1 MPFWSRH
8 SAEERLF
15 WARDD
20 RFARA
25 VADAAPGSHV
35 VDIDAGWCVIGPVAA
50 LDDALVAGIA
60 DGRPYGLVAIDR
72 AAPAPDRYLHALTHA
87 VQQSGIADRIGMD
100 QSPLIAAG
108 KLLDYF
114 FTLRSRHR
122 VVFQPLVDLRTLR
135 TAEWE
140 CLFRPEM
147 PMLPQSITG
156 IVEAAI
162 ATRRTVDL
170 DLFIVERILARVGE
184 ITAPH
189 PRRPLRLAV
198 NFAPA
203 SLLDPRFDPQSLV
216 ARVRAAGLSPR
227 QVTLECTE
235 QQAIADVVR
244 LKRAVRA
251 LRRLGFGVAVDDAG
265 AGYAS
270 FSLIA
275 ALRPSA
281 IKIDR
286 EIVQGS
292 GRDVAKRALIEAFV
306 GFARR
311 IDARLIA
318 EGIER
323 RADLAVLVDAGVDLG
338 QGYLLGR
345 ATAEPVEPPRRRTAA
360 AFEAIRR
367 RRPPEVASAPADDR
381 APAPADDP
389 APATLPPAVPALA
402 PDAAG

>member
-1 MPFWSRH
+1 MPFWSRRP
-8 SAEERLF
+8 EDERLF
-15 WARDD
+15 WSRGD
-20 RFARA
+20 RFARG
-25 VADAAPGSHV
+25 VADAAPGSHL
-35 VDIDAGWCVIGPVAA
+35 VDLDAGWCVIGPAVV
-50 LDDALVAGIA
+50 LDDAVVAGLA
-60 DGRPYGLVAIDR
+60 NGRPYGLVAIDP
-72 AAPAPDRYLHALTHA
+72 AAPAPDRYLHALTDA

-100 QSPLIAAG
+100 QSPLVAAG

-122 VVFQPLVDLRTLR
+122 VVFQPLVDLRTHR

-170 DLFIVERILARVGE
+170 DLFIVERILARVAE
-184 ITAPH
+184 IMAPDR
-189 PRRPLRLAV
+189 RRPLRLAI
-198 NFAPA
+198 NLAPA
-203 SLLDPRFDPQSLV
+203 SLLDPRFEPQIL
-216 ARVRAAGLSPR
+216 AGRVRAAGLSPR
-227 QVTLECTE
+227 QVTVECTE
-235 QQAIADVVR
+235 QQAIPDVVR
-244 LKRAVRA
+244 LKRVVRA

-270 FSLIA
+270 FALIA

-286 EIVQGS
+286 QIVAGS

-323 RADLAVLVDAGVDLG
+323 RADLAVLIDAGVDLG

-345 ATAEPVEPPRRRTAA
+345 AAAEPVEPPQRRTAA
-360 AFEAIRR
+360 AFEAIRKL
-367 RRPPEVASAPADDR
+367 RPPEIAPIPVPV
-381 APAPADDP
+381 PAP
-389 APATLPPAVPALA
+389 VP
-402 PDAAG
+402 DRTG

>member
-1 MPFWSRH
+1 MPFWSRR
-8 SAEERLF
+8 SDEERLF

-20 RFARA
+20 RFARG
-25 VADAAPGSHV
+25 VADAATGSHV
-35 VDIDAGWCVIGPVAA
+35 LDLDAGWCVIGPAAA
-50 LDDALVAGIA
+50 LDDAVVAGLA
-60 DGRPYGLVAIDR
+60 DGRPYGLVAIDP
-72 AAPAPDRYLHALTHA
+72 AAPAPDRYLHALTNA

-114 FTLRSRHR
+114 FTLRSRHH

-156 IVEAAI
+156 IVDAAI
-162 ATRRTVDL
+162 ATGRSVDL

-184 ITAPH
+184 IVARD
-189 PRRPLRLAV
+189 PRRPLRLAI

-203 SLLDPRFDPQSLV
+203 SLLDPRFDPQTL
-216 ARVRAAGLSPR
+216 ATRVRAAGLSPR

-235 QQAIADVVR
+235 QQAIPDVVR

-270 FSLIA
+270 FTLIA

-311 IDARLIA
+311 IDARLVA

-345 ATAEPVEPPRRRTAA
+345 ATPEPVEPPRRRTAA
-360 AFEAIRR
+360 AFEAIRKLR
-367 RRPPEVASAPADDR
+367 SPEVAPFPA
-381 APAPADDP
+381 
-389 APATLPPAVPALA
+389 AVPALA
-402 PDAAG
+402 PDGTG

>member
-1 MPFWSRH
+1 MPFWIHRP
-8 SAEERLF
+8 EDERLF
-15 WARDD
+15 WARGD
-20 RFARA
+20 RFARS
-25 VADAAPGSHV
+25 VADAAPGSHL
-35 VDIDAGWCVIGPVAA
+35 VDLDAGWCVIGPAA
-50 LDDALVAGIA
+50 TLGEVVVAGLA
-60 DGRPYGLVAIDR
+60 AGRPYGLVTVDP
-72 AAPAPDRYLHALTHA
+72 AAPAPDRYLHALTDA

-100 QSPLIAAG
+100 QSPLVAAG

-114 FTLRSRHR
+114 FTLRSRHH

-147 PMLPQSITG
+147 PMLPQSISG
-156 IVEAAI
+156 IVDAAI
-162 ATRRTVDL
+162 VTGRSVDL
-170 DLFIVERILARVGE
+170 DLFIVERILARIAE
-184 ITAPH
+184 IVA
-189 PRRPLRLAV
+189 RDPLRHLRVAI

-203 SLLDPRFDPQSLV
+203 SLLDPRFNPQTLAS
-216 ARVRAAGLSPR
+216 RVRAAGISPR

-235 QQAIADVVR
+235 QQAIPDVVP
-244 LKRAVRA
+244 LKRVVRA

-270 FSLIA
+270 FTLIA

-286 EIVQGS
+286 EIVRGS
-292 GRDVAKRALIEAFV
+292 ARNVAKRALIEAFV

-311 IDARLIA
+311 IDARLVA

-323 RADLAVLVDAGVDLG
+323 RSDLAVLVGAGVDLG

-345 ATAEPVEPPRRRTAA
+345 AADEPLEPPPSRMAA
-360 AFEAIRR
+360 AFEALGKLW
-367 RRPPEVASAPADDR
+367 
-381 APAPADDP
+381 PAPAQAGP
-389 APATLPPAVPALA
+389 AHLARPA
-402 PDAAG
+402 D

>member
-1 MPFWSRH
+1 MPFWTRRSD
-8 SAEERLF
+8 EERLF

-20 RFARA
+20 RFARG

-35 VDIDAGWCVIGPVAA
+35 VDLDAGWCVIGPAA
-50 LDDALVAGIA
+50 TLGDVVVAGLA
-60 DGRPYGLVAIDR
+60 DGRPYGLVAIDP
-72 AAPAPDRYLHALTHA
+72 AAAAPDRYLHALANA

-114 FTLRSRHR
+114 FMLRSRHH

-147 PMLPQSITG
+147 PMLPQSIGG
-156 IVEAAI
+156 IVDAAI
-162 ATRRTVDL
+162 ATGRSVDL
-170 DLFIVERILARVGE
+170 DLFIVERILARVAE
-184 ITAPH
+184 IMASNP
-189 PRRPLRLAV
+189 PQALRLAI

-203 SLLDPRFDPQSLV
+203 SLLDPRFDPQILAS
-216 ARVRAAGLSPR
+216 RVRAAGLTPH
-227 QVTLECTE
+227 QVTVECTE
-235 QQAIADVVR
+235 QQAIPDVVR
-244 LKRAVRA
+244 LKRVVRA

-270 FSLIA
+270 FTLIA

-311 IDARLIA
+311 IDARLIG

-345 ATAEPVEPPRRRTAA
+345 ASAEPVEPTRRRMAA
-360 AFEAIRR
+360 VFEAFGKL
-367 RRPPEVASAPADDR
+367 RPESPMLPEPLARPAD
-381 APAPADDP
+381 
-389 APATLPPAVPALA
+389 
-402 PDAAG
+402 

>member
-20 RFARA
+20 RFARG
-25 VADAAPGSHV
+25 VGDAAPGSHV
-35 VDIDAGWCVIGPVAA
+35 LDLDAGWCVIGPAAA
-50 LDDALVAGIA
+50 LDDVVVAGLA
-60 DGRPYGLVAIDR
+60 NGRPYGLVAIDP
-72 AAPAPDRYLHALTHA
+72 AAPAPDRYLHALTDA
-87 VQQSGIADRIGMD
+87 VRQSGIADRIGMD
-100 QSPLIAAG
+100 QSPLVAAG

-114 FTLRSRHR
+114 FTLRSRHH

-147 PMLPQSITG
+147 PMLPQSISG
-156 IVEAAI
+156 IVDAAI
-162 ATRRTVDL
+162 ATGRSVDL
-170 DLFIVERILARVGE
+170 DLFIVERILARVAE
-184 ITAPH
+184 VVASDP
-189 PRRPLRLAV
+189 PQPLRLAI
-198 NFAPA
+198 NLAPA
-203 SLLDPRFDPQSLV
+203 SLLDPRFDPRILAS
-216 ARVRAAGLSPR
+216 RVRAAGLSPR

-235 QQAIADVVR
+235 QQAIPDVAR

-270 FSLIA
+270 FTLIA

-311 IDARLIA
+311 IDARLVA

-345 ATAEPVEPPRRRTAA
+345 AVAEPVEPPRRRTQA
-360 AFEAIRR
+360 AFEAIRTR
-367 RRPPEVASAPADDR
+367 RSVKVEPV
-381 APAPADDP
+381 PAP
-389 APATLPPAVPALA
+389 VPALIS
-402 PDAAG
+402 DGTG